1 MNEVKKSLISAALV
15 AMAIVAVFGGIVK
28 RNSVDFGP
36 EPATMS
42 LAGLMASADKDVEV
56 PEAAYFEQLADLLK
70 SEYVDEITDTS
81 KLADGAV
88 RGMVLSL
95 QDSYSCFYGRDE
107 MHQYEAAQKG
117 DFQGIGVI
125 ARLDYSVV
133 DSAPK
138 GGDPALSIPGLV
150 LSEVLTES
158 SAAKAG
164 LQPGD
169 QVVSVD
175 GHWVINALDIMKFRK
190 LQEAVDAKKISG
202 EVLLKARKE
211 MRLKAEKSFMP
222 LKAMTKL
229 TTGTSGPLTLEIR
242 RAGASKVVTLEKAQW
257 NDDPNRLRFVPGA
270 AEKFKKAV
278 QSGKP
283 LDLRQNASGDYDAM
297 VSCLAAVAGQG
308 AYGALHTKKQGK
320 ASPIAIKSGEPLSQ
334 SMTILVDK
342 GTAGA
347 AEIFALALKQRGF
360 AKLVG
365 TSAGRPVAVR
375 TYKLPSGAG
384 YSLAIGT
391 WSAGAAK

>member
-15 AMAIVAVFGGIVK
+15 AMAIFAVFGGIVT
-28 RNSVDFGP
+28 RNSVDFGN

-125 ARLDYSVV
+125 ARLDYSAVE
-133 DSAPK
+133 SGSQ
-138 GGDPALSIPGLV
+138 GGDPAMGIPGLV
-150 LSEVLTES
+150 LSEVLAES

-202 EVLLKARKE
+202 DVLLKARKE

-229 TTGTSGPLTLEIR
+229 TTGSSGPLTLEIR
-242 RAGASKVVTLEKAQW
+242 RAGTSKLITLEKGQW
-257 NDDPNRLRFVPGA
+257 SDASSRLRFVPGA
-270 AEKFKKAV
+270 VDRFKKAAM
-278 QSGKP
+278 SGQP

-297 VSCLAAVAGQG
+297 VSCLAAVAGRGNFGILQ
-308 AYGALHTKKQGK
+308 TKKQGQT
-320 ASPIAIKSGEPLSQ
+320 SQITIKSGEPLSK
-334 SMTILVDK
+334 SITILVDK

-347 AEIFALALKQRGF
+347 AEIFALALKQRGL

-375 TYKLPSGAG
+375 TYMLPSGAG

-391 WSAGAAK
+391 WSAGAVK